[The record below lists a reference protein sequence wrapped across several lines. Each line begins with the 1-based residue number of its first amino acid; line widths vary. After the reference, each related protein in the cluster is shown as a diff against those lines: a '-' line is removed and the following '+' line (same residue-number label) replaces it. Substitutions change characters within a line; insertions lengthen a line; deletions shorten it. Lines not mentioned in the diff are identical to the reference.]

1 VDALVRGQRV
11 CIVSRRRLCFRRVTS
26 IFSKLGAADAPRLRL
41 HHRHRRSHLL
51 VEDRR
56 LRCPPRAAARPR
68 GSPVPPPL
76 RHGRALPRSGLLC
89 NGLSRSHGG
98 GRLLGAARHIGST
111 HRPPQPRLA
120 RRGDTYYF
128 FFSEHDSAVC
138 RLVATHTI
146 RDAGQQPVKIE
157 LRVLARRSATAT
169 LTWKQLRLSAEK
181 IVQSRISI
189 TDRPV
194 TMEEW
199 KIIAAAAELQEL
211 RLDGSDVSDAD
222 LTQLAD
228 HQQLR
233 KLYLMNTGVTPKGL
247 AAIKGLKDLR
257 NLYLTGSGID
267 DSAAGILTGFAEMEV
282 LGLSYTRVTDNTV
295 VALADLKNLKVLG
308 IRTRDITD
316 LSVPY
321 FQKMTSLERLDL
333 RGSRVSVEGVEKIRQ
348 ALPAC
353 NVQI

>member
-1 VDALVRGQRV
+1 MYLSWR
-11 CIVSRRRLCFRRVTS
+11 
-26 IFSKLGAADAPRLRL
+26 APRGDKEWQLDAEEL
-41 HHRHRRSHLL
+41 TSEVL
-51 VEDRR
+51 E
-56 LRCPPRAAARPR
+56 
-68 GSPVPPPL
+68 
-76 RHGRALPRSGLLC
+76 GRF
-89 NGLSRSHGG
+89 
-98 GRLLGAARHIGST
+98 
-111 HRPPQPRLA
+111 RLA